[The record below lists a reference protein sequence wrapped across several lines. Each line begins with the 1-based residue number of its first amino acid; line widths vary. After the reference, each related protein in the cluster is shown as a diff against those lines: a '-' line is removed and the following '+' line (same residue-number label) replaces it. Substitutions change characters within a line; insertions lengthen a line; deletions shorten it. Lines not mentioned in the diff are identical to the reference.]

1 MFEMQ
6 HLAALSRAHVPAA
19 IAGLDLQTEEG
30 CIAARLRLATSL
42 ARSRTTEALLCTCR
56 VLGMR
61 HVAQGHQAAY
71 ALAVVAIPSPASRE
85 ELH

>member
-1 MFEMQ
+1 MCTMQ

-19 IAGLDLQTEEG
+19 IAGLDIQTEEG
-30 CIAARLRLATSL
+30 CIAARLRLAASF
-42 ARSRTTEALLCTCR
+42 ARSLTVEALLAICR

-71 ALAVVAIPSPASRE
+71 ALAVVAIPAPASRE
-85 ELH
+85 MH